1 MPGIMA
7 KVRDPLLRQTVANV
21 ERSLNPRTR
30 ASYDSTVAAGMTLIW
45 SEKFDAQREELLNTI
60 QGPDDIPAKVAKGIV
75 KVISMIQNEVSS
87 KQPIPAAVP
96 AAIVLMAQVLE
107 YIEKKSRQ
115 DVTPEMI
122 AQTTHLIT
130 QGIFSLFG
138 ITNETV
144 EALKNRNAG
153 QAGLK
158 PTGAQP
164 QAEAPPQAPP
174 TEEEAPPVAPPA
186 GV

>member
-45 SEKFDAQREELLNTI
+45 SEKFDSERETLLNTI
-60 QGPDDIPAKVAKGIV
+60 QGPQDIPTKVAKGIV

-115 DVTPEMI
+115 DVTPEMV

-144 EALKNRNAG
+144 EALKKRN
-153 QAGLK
+153 
-158 PTGAQP
+158 GAQP
-164 QAEAPPQAPP
+164 GTKQAEAAPEAATAPQAPP
-174 TEEEAPPVAPPA
+174 PEEEAPPTAPPT